1 MISGVADRWFP
12 VLAAVLGLLGGIG
25 GAAVGGYV
33 ANKGQEQRFK
43 EERAARIRDV
53 RINAYVRF
61 LRAAENGKFHAR
73 EVEDSVLYTAEAEVA
88 LVARTAALRRAAE
101 RLRERVFDYEPGIEK
116 PYNAAR
122 YSFIELAHDEIEAE
136 AK

>member
-1 MISGVADRWFP
+1 MSAMAERWFP

-53 RINAYVRF
+53 RIDAYVKF
-61 LRAAENGKFHAR
+61 LRAAENEKSHNSRF
-73 EVEDSVLYTAEAEVA
+73 EDSVLYTAEAEVE
-88 LVARTAALRRAAE
+88 LVARSAALQHAARKLVGKVFGPELRANH
-101 RLRERVFDYEPGIEK
+101 VK
-116 PYNAAR
+116 PYNDAR
-122 YSFIELAHDEIEAE
+122 VGFIQTGKQRASD
-136 AK
+136 

>member
-1 MISGVADRWFP
+1 MAERWFP

-88 LVARTAALRRAAE
+88 LVARSNALRRAAE
-101 RLRERVFDYEPGIEK
+101 RLTESVLNYSPPIEK
-116 PYNAAR
+116 PYNDAR
-122 YSFIELAHDEIEAE
+122 ESFIELANSEIEAD
-136 AK
+136 